1 VFVPRVWLLAEAVM
15 EALADTPGALVAGP
29 AGKELP
35 ADIAAHLRLL
45 ARGGDALAD
54 EAAWRGWWKE
64 FEVIVRGRRLPVDA
78 IAKRRKEYEGP
89 MADALPS
96 LARHPQVPLATGAL
110 ERLIR
115 TRVQPMLSLPAS
127 GFGNIERT
135 NSLMDLAVA
144 RAHGAFDDLAE
155 VAKLLRA
162 DTDPASGWAVPLRSV
177 ADPRPRSGRYSSLRD
192 PTLLTTLAAERGLS

>member
-1 VFVPRVWLLAEAVM
+1 
-15 EALADTPGALVAGP
+15 
-29 AGKELP
+29 
-35 ADIAAHLRLL
+35 
-45 ARGGDALAD
+45 
-54 EAAWRGWWKE
+54 
-64 FEVIVRGRRLPVDA
+64 
-78 IAKRRKEYEGP
+78 

-115 TRVQPMLSLPAS
+115 TRVQPMLSLRAS

-135 NSLMDLAVA
+135 NTLMDLAVA

-155 VAKLLRA
+155 VARLLRA
-162 DTDPASGWAVPLRSV
+162 DTGPANGWAVPLRSV